1 MSDQTPAQEE
11 FASFLA
17 KNSSTKYSSHPED
30 RDDYHDSK
38 AFHSDGQ
45 ADSEDED
52 EEDRFR
58 NAQIEAAMRMPTMD
72 SRTEIRLPPAGFD
85 AGAATGVKGVIADA
99 RAYENAKR
107 SAKWKNRVRSA
118 RRSVFGGGG
127 DASPEQQKSGS
138 RKYSD
143 GAGSSGLDS
152 DFGSDAGLDSMDED
166 EKEFLERWRES
177 RRRELEKSSMN
188 PASRQRRTSPSSR
201 QFGRL
206 DNVDAI
212 GYLDAIEKVGPET
225 AVVVFVYDHECP
237 VSAAIEIALR
247 PIVHSHPAIHFVK
260 VHYAEMEFDNA
271 AVPSILAYRNQG
283 DLFANLTGLIE
294 MIPDDEDFDSDTL
307 KRLFERYGILRS
319 QRGEPA
325 GW

>member
-17 KNSSTKYSSHPED
+17 KNSSTKYTSHPED
-30 RDDYHDSK
+30 RDDYHGDSK
-38 AFHSDGQ
+38 AFHSDD
-45 ADSEDED
+45 ALDSEDED

-107 SAKWKNRVRSA
+107 SAKWKNRVKSA
-118 RRSVFGGGG
+118 RRSVFG
-127 DASPEQQKSGS
+127 DASPSQQGGKSG

-166 EKEFLERWRES
+166 EKEFLDKWRES

-206 DNVDAI
+206 DNVDAM

-225 AVVVFVYDHECP
+225 AVVVFVYDHEVGHPFPFSFLGSETDKASIMLTILTLSVPRLSSHRDRSPTNRPLPPRHPLRQGSLRRDGVRQRSRP
-237 VSAAIEIALR
+237 VHPRVPQPGR
-247 PIVHSHPAIHFVK
+247 PVCES
-260 VHYAEMEFDNA
+260 
-271 AVPSILAYRNQG
+271 YRA
-283 DLFANLTGLIE
+283 DR
-294 MIPDDEDFDSDTL
+294 DDS
-307 KRLFERYGILRS
+307 RR
-319 QRGEPA
+319 
-325 GW
+325 

>member
-38 AFHSDGQ
+38 AFHSDDQ

-58 NAQIEAAMRMPTMD
+58 NAQIEAAMRMPTTD

-85 AGAATGVKGVIADA
+85 AGASTGVKGVIADA
-99 RAYENAKR
+99 RAYETAKR
-107 SAKWKNRVRSA
+107 SAKWKDRVRNA

-127 DASPEQQKSGS
+127 GASPQQNS
-138 RKYSD
+138 
-143 GAGSSGLDS
+143 SSGLDS

-166 EKEFLERWRES
+166 EKEFLDKWRES

-206 DNVDAI
+206 DNVDAM

-247 PIVHSHPAIHFVK
+247 PIVHSHPTIHFVK
-260 VHYAEMEFDNA
+260 VHYAEIEFDNA

-307 KRLFERYGILRS
+307 KRLFERHGILRS

>member
-17 KNSSTKYSSHPED
+17 KNSSNKYSSHPED

-38 AFHSDGQ
+38 AFHSDDQ
-45 ADSEDED
+45 QDSEDED

-58 NAQIEAAMRMPTMD
+58 NAQIESAMRMPTMD

-85 AGAATGVKGVIADA
+85 AGASTGVKGVIADA

-107 SAKWKNRVRSA
+107 SAKWKNRVQSA
-118 RRSVFGGGG
+118 RRSVFGGG
-127 DASPEQQKSGS
+127 DASPQQKSGS
-138 RKYSD
+138 RKYSN
-143 GAGSSGLDS
+143 GSSGLDS

-166 EKEFLERWRES
+166 EKVFLDKWRES

-206 DNVDAI
+206 DNVDAM

-225 AVVVFVYDHECP
+225 AVVVFVYDHEVCSLSFSFP
-237 VSAAIEIALR
+237 GFPR
-247 PIVHSHPAIHFVK
+247 PKITS
-260 VHYAEMEFDNA
+260 
-271 AVPSILAYRNQG
+271 SL
-283 DLFANLTGLIE
+283 LT
-294 MIPDDEDFDSDTL
+294 
-307 KRLFERYGILRS
+307 ILRF
-319 QRGEPA
+319 
-325 GW
+325 

>member
-17 KNSSTKYSSHPED
+17 KNSSAKYSSHPED

-166 EKEFLERWRES
+166 EKEFLEKWRES

-225 AVVVFVYDHECP
+225 AVVVFVYDHE
-237 VSAAIEIALR
+237 VR
-247 PIVHSHPAIHFVK
+247 PPPPSPCHESH
-260 VHYAEMEFDNA
+260 
-271 AVPSILAYRNQG
+271 
-283 DLFANLTGLIE
+283 
-294 MIPDDEDFDSDTL
+294 
-307 KRLFERYGILRS
+307 
-319 QRGEPA
+319 
-325 GW
+325 